1 MLASY
6 TSFVSFISFVPF
18 LGVPLSN
25 QVGSRIRPIDVVP
38 SARETLGPT
47 PKEQSRINQVDSA
60 LPTTTFLCLL
70 SRPSGTVPS
79 CTTTDIEPETSFLE
93 PLFVHVMQP
102 PASETRYH
110 YDTQRTLSHRPE
122 VDMNSIAP
130 YSMGISES

>member
-1 MLASY
+1 MHPWKIVELPSSEDKLTSLASWVRL
-6 TSFVSFISFVPF
+6 FEHAEIAR
-18 LGVPLSN
+18 G
-25 QVGSRIRPIDVVP
+25 
-38 SARETLGPT
+38 ARETLGPT

-79 CTTTDIEPETSFLE
+79 RTTTDIEPESSFLE

-130 YSMGISES
+130 HSMEISES